1 MRKYDMDCGLRKGE
15 PMKIRKMAE
24 LYTLYLQRELA
35 SAFGRVNCLEL
46 AIEHM
51 TGKLVNES

>member
-1 MRKYDMDCGLRKGE
+1 MKGE

-24 LYTLYLQRELA
+24 LYALYLQRELA